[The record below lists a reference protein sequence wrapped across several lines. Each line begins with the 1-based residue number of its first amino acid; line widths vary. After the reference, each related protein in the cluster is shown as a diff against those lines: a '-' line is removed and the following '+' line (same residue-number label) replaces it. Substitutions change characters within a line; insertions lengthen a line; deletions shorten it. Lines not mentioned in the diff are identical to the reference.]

1 MTELVSILGVHL
13 FTISDFFYSIERPF
27 ERSQNTLQFKESNC
41 PQNPKTPQHEFIY
54 FIIFIQYMSPSAG
67 CGSFLFAIISFFK
80 PINIFSKV

>member
-41 PQNPKTPQHEFIY
+41 FHLENMVVT
-54 FIIFIQYMSPSAG
+54 
-67 CGSFLFAIISFFK
+67 FK
-80 PINIFSKV
+80 K